1 MMGVLTDKTL
11 ASLKR
16 RPAAAGTTYDVAD
29 GIVPGLFARVSPK
42 GRVSFILYTRYP
54 SSSAPSRRTIA
65 VYDGANL
72 AKARQTARGWLDL
85 IAEGKDP
92 ADVIERQKIA
102 AERRKVNSFRN
113 VCEDFFSEK
122 LTKERKG
129 AEVER
134 DIRINFLEP
143 WNGRP
148 IGDITPEDIAL
159 IIKAKAKTA
168 PAHARNLL
176 GEIKRL
182 LQWAHDQHAYGL
194 TSNAAAMLKPGA
206 LCGEK
211 VVRER
216 KLSDDEVFAFLRAA
230 EEMPYPFGPIYQ
242 LLLLTGLRLNEVAH
256 AQWDE
261 FDLARGIWTIP
272 ASRMKGRNSKARPHV
287 VPLTPEIRSII
298 DGLPEFN
305 GGEYLFST
313 TYGRRP
319 VSMAHR
325 VKQDLDDRMLL
336 TLKAM
341 ARKRGDHPR
350 KVRLEHWQNHDL
362 RRVVRSGLA
371 KLKVVDEVAEAVL
384 AHSRKG
390 IQGVYDKHDY
400 FDEKREALTL
410 WAGRLRDIVS
420 PPPANVVKMAR
431 V

>member
-159 IIKAKAKTA
+159 IIKAKAKSSGYCNGHT
-168 PAHARNLL
+168 
-176 GEIKRL
+176 
-182 LQWAHDQHAYGL
+182 
-194 TSNAAAMLKPGA
+194 TS
-206 LCGEK
+206 
-211 VVRER
+211 
-216 KLSDDEVFAFLRAA
+216 
-230 EEMPYPFGPIYQ
+230 
-242 LLLLTGLRLNEVAH
+242 
-256 AQWDE
+256 
-261 FDLARGIWTIP
+261 
-272 ASRMKGRNSKARPHV
+272 
-287 VPLTPEIRSII
+287 TP
-298 DGLPEFN
+298 
-305 GGEYLFST
+305 
-313 TYGRRP
+313 
-319 VSMAHR
+319 MA
-325 VKQDLDDRMLL
+325 
-336 TLKAM
+336 
-341 ARKRGDHPR
+341 
-350 KVRLEHWQNHDL
+350 
-362 RRVVRSGLA
+362 
-371 KLKVVDEVAEAVL
+371 
-384 AHSRKG
+384 
-390 IQGVYDKHDY
+390 
-400 FDEKREALTL
+400 
-410 WAGRLRDIVS
+410 
-420 PPPANVVKMAR
+420 
-431 V
+431 